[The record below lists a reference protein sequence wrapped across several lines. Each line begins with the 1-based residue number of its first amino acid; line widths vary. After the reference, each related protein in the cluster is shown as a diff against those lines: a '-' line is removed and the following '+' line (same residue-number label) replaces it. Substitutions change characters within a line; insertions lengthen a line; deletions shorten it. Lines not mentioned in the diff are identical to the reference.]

1 MGTTSAGSIQLDL
14 EVNAKLEESTKKEA
28 EKIVKVVKE
37 QLGNMKENMFVSL
50 SKSVENAMKSMTE
63 AVKKQTE
70 ASKKIMQSFIR
81 DLQKMIAEMK
91 FTAPKMP
98 FNEAEST
105 ASNSTASNPASPRA
119 PPLPT
124 VSIPLPKMKLDDQFE
139 TDMMEQKIN
148 ELTSSL
154 ELLDSKIQSL
164 QANRK
169 SLLSESLKAEATND
183 INALRS
189 LDDQVM
195 KLDAQIA
202 ALQDSSAR
210 TSITLEAL
218 ARKRTVDVNLAP
230 VTAEAQSSNG
240 ILGKLKNTISQIVG
254 KAKSATSSL
263 LKLGDGAK
271 TAGRSVGQS
280 HMSFKR
286 FMQSMLLFSLL
297 MPAITSSIRA
307 MGSSLL
313 SSLKTNNQFAESL
326 KMIKSNLNVAFTPI
340 YEAILPAINAFMSG
354 LSTLS
359 AYIAGF
365 ISAIFGKTLKQSI
378 DSTKSL
384 VAAKNAMGAYGTSA
398 KQAAKDVGALAAID
412 EINTLQMDDGSSGAG
427 AASTMPEIITP
438 NLDTTAIDNQMSA
451 LADRLKNAFSGAFS
465 TLTDVWN
472 NGGKKVFEEL
482 KRLGGN
488 VVDLFV
494 YIANRAVEI
503 AGPALELLVQG
514 AGWLLEKL
522 NDLIK
527 WLLGDGKPV
536 LDLIIFVLLD
546 LAAAFLIVKTAIGVF
561 NIVSGIFGFLS
572 SSIGI
577 AVLAIAGI
585 IAIGYLLITNWEE
598 ICAVAKDI
606 WNQITNAFQQ
616 FDDFLTG
623 IFTTDWSESFGMFGE
638 ILNAFFANCSNI
650 WDSIKKIFGG
660 IIDFIAGMFT
670 LDWQRA
676 WQGISNI
683 FGGIFD
689 GLVAIAKA
697 PINMIIGIINALF
710 DGINTLIGKV
720 NGISLDIPL
729 IGHIGF
735 DIPTLPKISYLAKGG
750 IVDSPTLSMVGEAGT
765 EAVVP
770 LENNTEWM
778 NSLADKIS
786 QRQPDTS
793 SREVVELLQQ
803 LIDLVGN
810 LNMVFKLGDDKVCDI
825 VIKSLQ
831 RYSKKTGKKV
841 VNI

>member
-28 EKIVKVVKE
+28 EKIVKAVKE

-70 ASKKIMQSFIR
+70 ASKKIMQSFIK
-81 DLQKMIAEMK
+81 DLQKMINEMK

-98 FNEAEST
+98 FNET
-105 ASNSTASNPASPRA
+105 DSNTPTGTSSNPAAPRA

-139 TDMMEQKIN
+139 TDMMEQKIG
-148 ELTSSL
+148 ELTKSL
-154 ELLDSKIQSL
+154 ELLSAKIKELFANKNKLKQSL
-164 QANRK
+164 ESATAVGDTKAVESYK
-169 SLLSESLKAEATND
+169 S
-183 INALRS
+183 
-189 LDDQVM
+189 
-195 KLDAQIA
+195 QIA
-202 ALQDSSAR
+202 KLEMQISNLQNTADR
-210 TSITLEAL
+210 TSITLDAL
-218 ARKRTVDVNLAP
+218 TRKRTANLNLTP
-230 VTAEAQSSNG
+230 VTAEAQSSNS

-254 KAKSATSSL
+254 KAKSAANSL
-263 LKLGDGAK
+263 LKLGEGAK

-286 FMQSMLLFSLL
+286 FMQSMVLFSLL

-326 KMIKSNLNVAFTPI
+326 KMIKSNLSVAFTPI

-365 ISAIFGKTLKQSI
+365 ISAIFGKTLKQSV

-412 EINTLQMDDGSSGAG
+412 EINTLQMDDGSAGAG
-427 AASTMPEIITP
+427 AASTMPEIVTP
-438 NLDTTAIDNQMSA
+438 NLDTTVIDNQMSA

-503 AGPALELLVQG
+503 AGPALELLAQG

-522 NDLIK
+522 NDLIE

-546 LAAAFLIVKTAIGVF
+546 LAAAFVIVKTAIGVF

-606 WNQITNAFQQ
+606 WNQITYAFQQ
-616 FDDFLTG
+616 FDDFITG
-623 IFTTDWSESFGMFGE
+623 IFTIDWTKSFGAMGE
-638 ILNAFFANCSNI
+638 ILNAHFTNCKNI
-650 WDSIKKIFGG
+650 WDSIKQVFSG
-660 IIDFIAGMFT
+660 IIDFIAGIFT
-670 LDWQRA
+670 LDWERA
-676 WQGISNI
+676 WKGISNI
-683 FGGIFD
+683 FGGIFN
-689 GLVAIAKA
+689 GLVSIAKA
-697 PINMIIGIINALF
+697 PVNMIIGIINALF
-710 DGINTLIGKV
+710 DGINSMINKV

>member
-28 EKIVKVVKE
+28 EKIVKAVKE
-37 QLGNMKENMFVSL
+37 QLGSMKENMFVSL

-63 AVKKQTE
+63 SVKKQTD
-70 ASKKIMQSFIR
+70 ASKKIMQSFIK
-81 DLQKMIAEMK
+81 DLQKMIADMK

-98 FNEAEST
+98 FNEADVDTPNNT
-105 ASNSTASNPASPRA
+105 AANPAAPRA

-124 VSIPLPKMKLDDQFE
+124 VSIPLPRMKLDDQFE
-139 TDMMEQKIN
+139 TDMMEQKIG
-148 ELTSSL
+148 ELTNSL
-154 ELLDSKIQSL
+154 ELLSAKIKELFTNRNKLKQSL
-164 QANRK
+164 
-169 SLLSESLKAEATND
+169 ESAAAVGDTNAVEAYKNQ
-183 INALRS
+183 IS
-189 LDDQVM
+189 
-195 KLDAQIA
+195 KLEMQIA
-202 ALQDSSAR
+202 NLQNTADR
-210 TSITLEAL
+210 TSITLNAL
-218 ARKRTVDVNLAP
+218 TRKRTVDINLAP
-230 VTAEAQSSNG
+230 VTAEAQSSNS

-254 KAKSATSSL
+254 KAKSAGSNL
-263 LKLGDGAK
+263 LKLGDSAK
-271 TAGRSVGQS
+271 TAGRSAGQG

-286 FMQSMLLFSLL
+286 FLQSMVLFSLL
-297 MPAITSSIRA
+297 MPAITSSIRT
-307 MGSSLL
+307 MGKSLL
-313 SSLKTNNQFAESL
+313 DSLKTNNQFAESL
-326 KMIKSNLNVAFTPI
+326 KMIKSNLAVAFTPI

-359 AYIAGF
+359 AYIASF
-365 ISAIFGKTLKQSI
+365 ISTIFGKTLKQSI

-384 VAAKNAMGAYGTSA
+384 VAAKNAMGAYGASA

-412 EINTLQMDDGSSGAG
+412 EINTLQMDDGSAGAG
-427 AASTMPEIITP
+427 AASTMPEIVTP
-438 NLDTTAIDNQMSA
+438 NLDTSAIDSQMSA
-451 LADRLKNAFSGAFS
+451 LADRLKNAFSGAFD
-465 TLTDVWN
+465 TLTKVWN

-488 VVDLFV
+488 VADLFV

-503 AGPALELLVQG
+503 AGPALELLAQG

-522 NDLIK
+522 NDLIE

-546 LAAAFLIVKTAIGVF
+546 LAAAFVIVKSAISVF
-561 NIVSGIFGFLS
+561 SVVSGIFGFLGT
-572 SSIGI
+572 SIGV

-623 IFTTDWSESFGMFGE
+623 IFETDWSESMGILGE
-638 ILNAFFANCSNI
+638 AINAFYANVSNT
-650 WDSIKKIFGG
+650 WNAIKQVFSG
-660 IIDFIAGMFT
+660 IIDFVAGVLTM
-670 LDWQRA
+670 DWQRA

-683 FGGIFD
+683 FGGIFN

-697 PINMIIGIINALF
+697 PINMIIGIINGLF

-729 IGHIGF
+729 VGHVGF

-765 EAVVP
+765 EAVIP

-786 QRQPDTS
+786 QHQTDTS